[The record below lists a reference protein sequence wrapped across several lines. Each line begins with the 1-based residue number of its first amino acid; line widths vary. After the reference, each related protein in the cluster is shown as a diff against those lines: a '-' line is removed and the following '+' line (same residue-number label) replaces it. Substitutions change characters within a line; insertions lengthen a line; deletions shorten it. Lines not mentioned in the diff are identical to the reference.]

1 MQTERWIYGQ
11 LNKIVD
17 NATAKASVAQATPTW
32 VGALLGFKGV
42 SGAFVTVTVAAST
55 CNELAFTDALANAG
69 TPEES
74 AASWI
79 DVVSSPLSTFAFK
92 LEVTS

>member
-1 MQTERWIYGQ
+1 MRNLQFGQ
-11 LNKIVD
+11 SKRIV
-17 NATAKASVAQATPTW
+17 ATAVARTSAAPTAPTR
-32 VGALLGFKGV
+32 VGALLGFTGA
-42 SGAFVTVTVAAST
+42 SGAFFTETVASST

-69 TPEES
+69 TPEEV

-79 DVVSSPLSTFAFK
+79 DVVSSPLSTFALI